1 MIIINNKNFILKDDR
16 LRAIEDFRITYAL
29 RGREGEFSYKKT
41 IDSYEDRIYFVEGFS
56 AGDFSISYLLIPLKG
71 DLIDK
76 YMSIY
81 IHGFKENL
89 RLESIEL
96 IRKNYLKE
104 FNKHIK
110 VNRDKIR
117 IAYDSLSAEYFFAV
131 EFSLI

>member
-1 MIIINNKNFILKDDR
+1 MITINNKNFILKDDR
-16 LRAIEDFRITYAL
+16 LRVIEDFRISYSL

-56 AGDFSISYLLIPLKG
+56 ADDFSISYLLIPLKG

-81 IHGFKENL
+81 IHGFKENFQL
-89 RLESIEL
+89 DSIEL

-104 FNKHIK
+104 FHKHIT
-110 VNRDKIR
+110 VNRDNIR
-117 IAYDSLSAEYFFAV
+117 VAYDPKSTEYFFAV
-131 EFSLI
+131 EFSLS